1 MRITEATLT
10 FSNAL
15 RSSKE
20 CIEEITAKLLADRD
34 TIPRLPHGGRDLGR
48 NDVHTFFADMMLA
61 GIDTGAYT
69 GWCFKA
75 STVYT
80 QLLRNQSFSV

>member
-1 MRITEATLT
+1 M
-10 FSNAL
+10 
-15 RSSKE
+15 KE

-34 TIPRLPHGGRDLGR
+34 TIPRLPHGGRDISR

-69 GWCFKA
+69 G
-75 STVYT
+75 STE
-80 QLLRNQSFSV
+80 S